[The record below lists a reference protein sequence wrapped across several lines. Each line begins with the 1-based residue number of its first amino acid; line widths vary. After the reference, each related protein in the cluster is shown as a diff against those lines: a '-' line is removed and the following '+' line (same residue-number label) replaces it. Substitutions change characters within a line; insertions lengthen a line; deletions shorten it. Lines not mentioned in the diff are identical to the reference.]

1 MARTQTNN
9 DNVRNGRGTILNPDK
24 IDPFAADGQE
34 ASDDGIPPKDNGKI
48 DPFAADGQEAS
59 DGGGNPPN
67 DDEKSSARNWNT
79 GEMILNRYQVVELL
93 GQGGMGVVY
102 RCRDTVGNVDVAVKA
117 LPTEVSHSTTEMEAV
132 RENYNLVSTLVHTN
146 IAVYKTLEKDKATGD
161 YYLVME
167 YVGGED
173 LRHWMKRMRR
183 ENKLTL
189 ETALPVL
196 RQIAE
201 ALDYAHKQD
210 VIHRDVKPDNVKI
223 LADGSVK
230 VLDFGL
236 AAQIRTSQ
244 AHVSKDAV
252 AHAGT
257 NLYKSPEQWQG
268 RSRQGAAADQ
278 YSLAVT
284 AYELLSG
291 YVPFE
296 DDDMKLLK
304 DAVLNDKPETI
315 EGLPKYANVAL
326 MAGLAKDA
334 SGRYA
339 SCMDFVRALGG
350 EKVSP
355 KGCGADGKKKDKRMW
370 LGIAAAVVVLA
381 VGLVYVAL
389 DRQSANPPLEQP
401 KVEIVEAIDDRPK
414 QEEVK
419 PDDKVELPKTK
430 ELEPASYINVPGDYY
445 GRANQ
450 IVSFFEKS
458 YDKGWN
464 SGQTFGVHKDN
475 FEKEYNVWK
484 GMHDRM
490 GYQASQDQYDETN
503 RHLTAAE
510 KERDWL
516 VASKPLR
523 EEAASEK
530 GKAETAKQKAEGEN
544 PAKYVP
550 NEWRDANAKL
560 QDADKQFEE
569 GKFEEAKKGFTAAN
583 AAFQNVQTNAK
594 KQHAAIV
601 EGDFE
606 TALKLGE
613 LEKAQR
619 EVDKLRQLGSDIAG
633 ECQARLNDEKEKKVV
648 NDLLKVAREA
658 EDKREWQTAF
668 DKASELL
675 KKKPDHHEAQEI
687 KRRAEGNLHP
697 VVSFKAMAGDRE
709 VNASFHVD
717 GGSRTYWTRDARFDW
732 MKGQTYNLVFE
743 YEAGGEKWESSGSVM
758 PNRNGP
764 ISYTVALKKK
774 PTFNGTVTLPG
785 GVELKMV
792 KVEKGSFQMGSN
804 DGDGD
809 EKPVHKVTL
818 TQDFWLGETEL
829 TQSQY
834 EAVMGKNPSSF
845 KKGGN
850 YPVECVSWYDAM
862 AFCRKLTELE
872 RSAGRI
878 PSGYEYSLPTEAQWE
893 YAARGGNKS
902 KGYEYS
908 GGDNLGEVG
917 WYYENSGRERLDDN
931 NWKAE
936 NLDKLDKN
944 GCSTHPVRQKN
955 PNELGL
961 YDMSGNVWEWCRDS
975 CEWKD
980 RVVTDTY
987 RDGVVDPWC
996 RSGSDRVSRGGAW
1009 GSNARLCRSANRCS
1023 DDPSGSYCDYGFR
1036 LALAPVQ

>member
-24 IDPFAADGQE
+24 IDPFAADGQG
-34 ASDDGIPPKDNGKI
+34 ASDGGIPPKDNGKI

-59 DGGGNPPN
+59 DGGGNPP
-67 DDEKSSARNWNT
+67 DDDGKPSARNWNT
-79 GEMILNRYQVVELL
+79 GEMILGRYQVVELL

-146 IAVYKTLEKDKATGD
+146 IAVYKTLEMDKATGD

-252 AHAGT
+252 ARAGT

-296 DDDMKLLK
+296 GDDMKLLK

-355 KGCGADGKKKDKRMW
+355 KSCGSDGKKKDKRKW
-370 LGIAAAVVVLA
+370 LGIAAAAVLA
-381 VGLVYVAL
+381 VGLGYVAL
-389 DRQSANPPLEQP
+389 NRQSANPPLEQP
-401 KVEIVEAIDDRPK
+401 KVEIVEAIDDKPK

-430 ELEPASYINVPGDYY
+430 EPEPASYINVPSDYY

-464 SGQTFGVHKDN
+464 PGQTFGVHKDN

-613 LEKAQR
+613 LEKAQS

-648 NDLLKVAREA
+648 NDLLKAAREA

-697 VVSFKAMAGDRE
+697 VVSFKAMVGDRE

-717 GGSRTYWTRDARFDW
+717 GDSRTYWTRDARFDW
-732 MKGQTYNLVFE
+732 VKGRTYNLVFE
-743 YEAGGEKWESSGSVM
+743 YEAGGEKWESSGSVT
-758 PNRNGP
+758 PNGNGP

-774 PTFNGTVTLPG
+774 PTFSTVTLPG

-804 DGDGD
+804 DDDSD

-818 TQDFWLGETEL
+818 TKDFWLGETEV

-834 EAVMGKNPSSF
+834 EAVMNKNPSHF
-845 KKGGN
+845 KKGGD
-850 YPVECVSWYDAM
+850 YPVETVTWDEAM
-862 AFCRKLTELE
+862 EFCRRLTQIE
-872 RSAGRI
+872 RDAGRL
-878 PSGYEYSLPTEAQWE
+878 PDGHEYTLPTEAQWE
-893 YAARGGNKS
+893 YAARGGGKS
-902 KGYEYS
+902 KGYRYS
-908 GGDNLGEVG
+908 GGYNCDEVG
-917 WYYENSGRERLDDN
+917 WYDGNSII
-931 NWKAE
+931 
-936 NLDKLDKN
+936 
-944 GCSTHPVRQKN
+944 STHPVRQKKPN
-955 PNELGL
+955 ELGLLYDSIISTHPVRQKKPNELGL
-961 YDMSGNVWEWCRDS
+961 YDMSGNVCEWCRDS
-975 CEWKD
+975 CEWED
-980 RVVTDTY
+980 GVVTDTY

-996 RSGSDRVSRGGAW
+996 RSGSLRVKRGGSW
-1009 GSNARLCRSANRCS
+1009 FGIFMHCRSACRS
-1023 DDPSGSYCDYGFR
+1023 SFDPSYSLHDVGFR

>member
-34 ASDDGIPPKDNGKI
+34 ASDGGIPPKDNGKI
-48 DPFAADGQEAS
+48 DPFAADGQKAS

-67 DDEKSSARNWNT
+67 DDGKSSARNWNT
-79 GEMILNRYQVVELL
+79 GEMILDRYQVVELL

-117 LPTEVSHSTTEMEAV
+117 LPTEVSHSTTEMEEV

-146 IAVYKTLEKDKATGD
+146 IAVYKTLEMDKATGD

-167 YVGGED
+167 YVDGED

-244 AHVSKDAV
+244 AHVSKEAV
-252 AHAGT
+252 ARAGT

-296 DDDMKLLK
+296 GDDMKLLK

-355 KGCGADGKKKDKRMW
+355 RAAGLTEKKKDKRKW
-370 LGIAAAVVVLA
+370 LGIAAAAVLA

-389 DRQSANPPLEQP
+389 NRQSANPPLEQP

-414 QEEVK
+414 QEEVR
-419 PDDKVELPKTK
+419 PDEKVELPKTK
-430 ELEPASYINVPGDYY
+430 EPEPASYINVPSDYY

-464 SGQTFGVHKDN
+464 PGQTFGVHKDN

-516 VASKPLR
+516 VAGKPLR

-594 KQHAAIV
+594 KQHAVIV

-648 NDLLKVAREA
+648 NDLLKAAREA
-658 EDKREWQTAF
+658 EDKREWQSAF

-687 KRRAEGNLHP
+687 RRRAEGNLHP

-732 MKGQTYNLVFE
+732 VKGRTYNLVFE

-792 KVEKGSFQMGSN
+792 KIKAGSFMMGSPVGELGRS
-804 DGDGD
+804 DI
-809 EKPVHKVTL
+809 EKQHQVTL
-818 TQDFWLGETEL
+818 TRDFWLGETEV

-834 EAVMGKNPSSF
+834 EAVMNKNPSYF
-845 KKGGN
+845 KKGGD
-850 YPVECVSWYDAM
+850 YPVETVTWDEAM
-862 AFCRKLTELE
+862 EFCRRLTQIE
-872 RSAGRI
+872 RDAGRL
-878 PSGYEYSLPTEAQWE
+878 PKGYEYTLPTEAQWE
-893 YAARGGNKS
+893 YACRAGTKTALNNGR
-902 KGYEYS
+902 
-908 GGDNLGEVG
+908 NLTDEK
-917 WYYENSGRERLDDN
+917 YNC
-931 NWKAE
+931 E
-936 NLDKLDKN
+936 NLKEVAWYDYHN
-944 GCSTHPVRQKN
+944 NESSTHPVRKKRENQW
-955 PNELGL
+955 GL
-961 YDMSGNVWEWCRDS
+961 YDMHGNVLEWCSDWLGS
-975 CEWKD
+975 YSD
-980 RVVTDTY
+980 GPATDPTGLSAGSYRVL
-987 RDGVVDPWC
+987 
-996 RSGSDRVSRGGAW
+996 RGGSW
-1009 GSNARLCRSANRCS
+1009 VNFARRCRSACRFNY
-1023 DDPSGSYCDYGFR
+1023 DPSDSDNFVGFR